1 MNIRKLLKQLRT
13 HLEVNSLDLSGFRA
27 APKFILNLKNESTK
41 DMRII
46 ARSIKFVHEKGN
58 HEEDLNI
65 LCSKF
70 NLTFLSKINENRYV
84 FIKKDSLTKYE
95 SENSV
100 ITISAYKGDSWFKDI
115 DSKFS
120 KENVPSTKD
129 LIRFYTSLEDE
140 KKSEIDPIK
149 LRTLDYS
156 IYMLQQR
163 YLIDYFETEYYQI
176 FTVNHS
182 ALIIN
187 KASKEEIEIEIKP
200 IRGILNRI
208 FKVYQKLGLVFY
220 ATAIA
225 VIAAYSLQSIQID
238 VIPPFIQFAPY
249 SHEIGQV
256 FDKSNP
262 ISSIDDNMESAFF
275 IDYEVTNS
283 PILSEPGDVILE
295 YIVKDRSNNFREQST
310 SIRVVDT
317 TPPVLA
323 NSNLNNVIEYDDFRR
338 FDYLRLINAS
348 DNHRLD
354 SLTYQLPFDVSPEA
368 KPLGNYVVSFN
379 AQDPSGNRTSLNRS
393 ITIVDTVPPS
403 FNLSS
408 PTITVNFNVART
420 YNYTQHAVN
429 VNDNYDA
436 SRVRIES
443 STTYDYANP
452 GSYPFTITAI
462 DPSGNRTS
470 RTLTVNVVDTTPPVV
485 RVVSEITL
493 NIMNVGS
500 FDPSTLILETR
511 DNHRVASIT
520 QSSITTL
527 NNRIGTVNFETI
539 VTDPSGNR
547 TVGVTRITLVDTTP
561 PRIQVVRSSS
571 SYLNRIPTPQ
581 EIISMVTVTDN
592 FDPNPVIT
600 WSGVFNSSRFTNGF
614 NNVITIT
621 ATDNSKNRSTVTV
634 NINIRDTVAPVLTFK
649 DSGLTLTVS
658 QAQTSPYQYSTIRQV
673 NRFMDFVASV
683 TDNVS
688 DSSQITVT
696 LVETGTYNIT
706 QVGVVTLRYRVS
718 DFAGNV
724 AEFNY
729 QIRTIANPPSGGS

>member
-1 MNIRKLLKQLRT
+1 MDIRKLLRQLRI
-13 HLEVNSLDLSGFRA
+13 HSEVNTLDLSGFRP
-27 APKFILNLKNESTK
+27 APKFVRNLNNESAK

-46 ARSIKFVHEKGN
+46 ARSIKQVHEKGN
-58 HEEDLNI
+58 QEEGVST

-70 NLTFLSKINENRYV
+70 NLTFLSNINDNRYV

-115 DSKFS
+115 DSKYS
-120 KENVPSTKD
+120 KDNVPSIRD
-129 LIRFYTSLEDE
+129 LSRFYSSLDNE
-140 KKSEIDPIK
+140 KNSEIDPIK

-156 IYMLQQR
+156 KYMLQQR
-163 YLIDYFETEYYQI
+163 YLIDYFETEFYDIYTLNN
-176 FTVNHS
+176 F

-208 FKVYQKLGLVFY
+208 LKVYQKLGLVFY
-220 ATAIA
+220 ATTIA
-225 VIAAYSLQSIQID
+225 LIAAYSLQSIQID
-238 VIPPFIQFAPY
+238 VIAPFINFATY
-249 SHEIGQV
+249 NHEIGQV

-275 IDYEVTNS
+275 INYEITNS
-283 PILSEPGDVILE
+283 PVLSEPGNVILR
-295 YIVKDRSNNFREQST
+295 YIVADRSNNYREQTT

-317 TPPVLA
+317 TRPVIM
-323 NSNLNNVIEYDDFRR
+323 NSTVNNVIEFDDFRR
-338 FDYLRLINAS
+338 FDYLRLVNAT
-348 DNHRLD
+348 DNHRID
-354 SLTYQLPFDVSPEA
+354 SLTYQLPYNISPEA
-368 KPLGNYVVSFN
+368 KPLGNYAINFT
-379 AQDPSGNRTSLNRS
+379 AQDPSGNRTTFSRS
-393 ITIVDTVPPS
+393 ITIVDTVPPT

-436 SRVRIES
+436 SKVRIES

-462 DPSGNRTS
+462 DSSGNRTS

-485 RVVSEITL
+485 RVVPEIT
-493 NIMNVGS
+493 INVDNLS
-500 FDPSTLILETR
+500 TFNPSSLVLETR
-511 DNHRVASIT
+511 DNHKVESIT
-520 QSSITTL
+520 QSSRNIL
-527 NNRIGTVNFETI
+527 NNRIGNVNFETI

-547 TVGVTRITLVDTTP
+547 TVAVTRINLVDTTP
-561 PRIQVVRSSS
+561 PRIQVVRSSNT
-571 SYLNRIPTPQ
+571 YLNRIPTDQ
-581 EIISMVTVTDN
+581 EIISMIRVTDN

-600 WSGVFNSSRFTNGF
+600 WTGALNSSRSSTGF
-614 NNVITIT
+614 NNVITII
-621 ATDNSKNRSTVTV
+621 ATDRSNNRSTTNV
-634 NINIRDTVAPVLTFK
+634 NIFIRDTIAPVLTFQNN
-649 DSGLTLTVS
+649 GLTLTVS
-658 QAQTSPYQYSTIRQV
+658 QAQASPYLYSTIRQ
-673 NRFMDFVASV
+673 NDRFMDFVSTV

-688 DSSQITVT
+688 NRPQIIVT
-696 LVETGTYNIT
+696 LVEMGAYDIT
-706 QVGVVTLRYRVS
+706 KVGVVTLRYRVS

-729 QIRTIANPPSGGS
+729 QITTIANPPSGGS